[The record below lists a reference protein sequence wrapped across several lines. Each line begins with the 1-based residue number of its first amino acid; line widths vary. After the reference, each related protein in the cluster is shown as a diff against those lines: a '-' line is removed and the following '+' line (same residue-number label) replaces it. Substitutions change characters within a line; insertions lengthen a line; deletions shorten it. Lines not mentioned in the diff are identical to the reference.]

1 MHIIKAGWL
10 IGRSMARYA
19 GVEEA
24 VSLENGPIGFQ
35 LSKGLIYQE
44 RSANLNWGTLFFLGT
59 RELIYP
65 KKGLRKAKF
74 SNRGLF

>member
-1 MHIIKAGWL
+1 MHNIKADWL

-44 RSANLNWGTLFFLGT
+44 RSANLN
-59 RELIYP
+59 
-65 KKGLRKAKF
+65 
-74 SNRGLF
+74 